1 MPIIIEG
8 PDGAGKYTHIAVPS
22 DTPRP
27 AVSEYRLDN
36 AIITEVNDEN

>member
-8 PDGAGKYTHIAVPS
+8 PDGAIAVSS

-27 AVSEYRLDN
+27 AVSEYRPN
-36 AIITEVNDEN
+36 HAIATEANDED